1 MGMRFFRP
9 ATDAGSQAAVAEGYH
24 GGRLAT
30 LLAAV
35 ALLVSGLSYYA
46 RAPVFA
52 ANIGR
57 RAAILGRSTTGNV
70 NN

>member
-35 ALLVSGLSYYA
+35 ALLFSGLSYYA
-46 RAPVFA
+46 RAPVESPA
-52 ANIGR
+52 AG
-57 RAAILGRSTTGNV
+57 ADWKPATVTPK
-70 NN
+70 